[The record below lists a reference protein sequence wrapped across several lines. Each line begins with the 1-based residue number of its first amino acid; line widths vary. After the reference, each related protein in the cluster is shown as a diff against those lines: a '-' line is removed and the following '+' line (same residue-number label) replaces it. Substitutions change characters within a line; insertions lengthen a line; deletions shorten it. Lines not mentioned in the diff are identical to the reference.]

1 MQKVNSKSSAYGDG
15 FSADEDEFYDAVE
28 LLEDDL
34 DCSETSTSSCN
45 DTRSSGVEGDG
56 GVGTHHDILN
66 NGVDEGGL
74 DVDGETVAA
83 AATSPTAPPVNLD
96 SCGINSSVADSKNQ
110 VEYHHH
116 ASMNKNFE
124 VESEHTVKESIETND
139 EGEKISAASTKP
151 TLTKILTP
159 INLHS
164 SPCRGQNVY
173 NIESPLEALY
183 SIGSQGGKK
192 LPPSF
197 SPTRTSCV
205 IESDDES
212 LRVIRSLPITHIEH
226 TANQDAGQLELNL
239 PDNSDSDSDSDS
251 DSVSVEK
258 RYQIVNKDTGMVH
271 DVRQVMKEIYV
282 SGSSD
287 ILDTNY
293 SLLPSRAKLE
303 HQQSQRIRRSI
314 SKDSDDSGT
323 HQSTRRIHWYNSKDS
338 DDSGAQPSRRWI
350 HFSNSKDSIDSE
362 THAIP
367 SAVDSGVSNEEKT
380 SEPKKGGMK
389 FPKMPKQSSKM
400 AENVRKGMAELKKS
414 RAQKSNRKRTSS
426 ADMVPSNAV
435 YVRSSSRPAQTRSAS
450 SGAAGDSQDIQ
461 NESSFNPMLL
471 IKTTPNAHKGPAW
484 CASFSQNGRFLAT
497 GGGDGN
503 VCIWAVSPKSKV
515 IHPDGVQ
522 IHPDGADTDTLSEE
536 NSEKKECVTKDKEK
550 NNASSPVPPL
560 HFIGTGPA
568 LATNL
573 EILSS
578 EPIRRFKDHTAHV
591 IDLSW
596 SRSNFLL
603 SASLDSSVR
612 LYHYSKPQC
621 LHCFNHAASV
631 ASVAFHPKD
640 DRYFI
645 SGGVDKKLRLWDITD
660 GRVKEWAQ
668 APDAITATRFTPDG
682 KYAVAGLFHGQVY
695 FYDAVALKYYTQ
707 IACRNRSGKY
717 SKGAKVTGISFVREE
732 RDDWPEVKQKYVPEC
747 AGSDENH
754 ASLTERLSDT
764 GKDVA
769 RRILALRSSPSNA
782 EALRYTE
789 SMLVSTNDSRV
800 RLYGLNDFCL
810 SRKYKGHINC
820 SMQIRARLSESGS
833 HLASGSESGHVFI
846 WDTLDKKKPKKNTI
860 NMSVHLTHS
869 KTKSSDNFEA
879 SRAHLPIVTDA
890 VFFRSKSVN
899 EALLSSD
906 HVFPFALG
914 MDRVGDD
921 MSSAAILTL
930 DYDGTMRVFLRKSC
944 IDNILD
950 AATPRGNTM
959 T

>member
-28 LLEDDL
+28 LLDDDL
-34 DCSETSTSSCN
+34 DFSETI
-45 DTRSSGVEGDG
+45 RSSGVEGDG
-56 GVGTHHDILN
+56 GVGPHHDILN
-66 NGVDEGGL
+66 NCVEEGGL

-83 AATSPTAPPVNLD
+83 AATSPAAPRVILD
-96 SCGINSSVADSKNQ
+96 SCGINSMADSKNQ
-110 VEYHHH
+110 AEYLRH
-116 ASMNKNFE
+116 ASTNNNFE
-124 VESEHTVKESIETND
+124 VESEHAVEESIETND
-139 EGEKISAASTKP
+139 EGEKKSAASTKP
-151 TLTKILTP
+151 TLPKILTP

-205 IESDDES
+205 IEFDDES
-212 LRVIRSLPITHIEH
+212 LRGIQSLSITHNEN
-226 TANQDAGQLELNL
+226 TANQVAGHLELNL
-239 PDNSDSDSDSDS
+239 PDNFDSDSDS

-258 RYQIVNKDTGMVH
+258 RYQIVNKDTGKVH
-271 DVRQVMKEIYV
+271 DVRQVMKEIHF

-287 ILDTNY
+287 ILDNNY

-303 HQQSQRIRRSI
+303 HQQSERIRRST

-323 HQSTRRIHWYNSKDS
+323 HLSTRRIHWYNSKDS
-338 DDSGAQPSRRWI
+338 DDSGAQPSKRWI
-350 HFSNSKDSIDSE
+350 HMSNSKDSIDSE
-362 THAIP
+362 THAIMP
-367 SAVDSGVSNEEKT
+367 TVDGGVAKEKNT

-389 FPKMPKQSSKM
+389 FPKIPKQSSKM

-414 RAQKSNRKRTSS
+414 RAQKNNRKRTSS
-426 ADMVPSNAV
+426 ADVVPSNAV
-435 YVRSSSRPAQTRSAS
+435 YVRSSSRPAHTRSAS

-471 IKTTPNAHKGPAW
+471 IKTIPDAHKGPAW

-515 IHPDGVQ
+515 IHPDGAPT
-522 IHPDGADTDTLSEE
+522 HPYDGANTDTLSEE
-536 NSEKKECVTKDKEK
+536 NSENKECGTKDEEK
-550 NNASSPVPPL
+550 DNASSPVPPL
-560 HFIGTGPA
+560 HFVGTGPA

-621 LHCFNHAASV
+621 LHCFNHATHV
-631 ASVAFHPKD
+631 ASVAFHPRD

-695 FYDAVALKYYTQ
+695 FYDAITLKYYTQ

-732 RDDWPEVKQKYVPEC
+732 REDWPEVKQKYVPEC
-747 AGSDENH
+747 AGTDENH

-769 RRILALRSSPSNA
+769 RRILALRGSLSKA

-860 NMSVHLTHS
+860 NMGVHLTHS

-879 SRAHLPIVTDA
+879 SRAHLPIVTDT

-899 EALLSSD
+899 EALLSSN